1 MALTGTLHHDLF
13 DARTVAGGW
22 GTSTDGHTYIV
33 SPTTDHAVNVGNGEV
48 TLPDTVSHNERPS
61 GALTAIDMEA
71 WVELLAPSAI
81 PAGGNETHYV
91 ILRRVDTSNL
101 YRCRV
106 VFNTAQRVTIIAQRV
121 VAGASSDLVAQITLA
136 GTFVLSSVHTIR
148 FKVTGSGTAVRIQ
161 AAVGAA
167 GDPGLAMIDFS
178 DTDPT
183 RIVAPGEAELRHVLS
198 AGFTGA
204 ARLVKINRWDVDTL
218 DVVTPPPDAPVV
230 DSVPNPVG
238 ASPYNIAYTLPT
250 AGSVGEVSIDGG
262 AWVDDPSPASIT
274 VAAGDTHAVD
284 FRARGTDGQHS
295 TIVSRTVHRDALIPG
310 TTGPDYMPVTADL
323 GGQIRAVITP
333 INASGAG
340 SPITTPWSPVVQ
352 IAGAAPTV
360 TTAVGVSG
368 STSRGQTLAAV
379 PGEYAGGGTVVRGYQ
394 WLRGGVP
401 ISGAN
406 QENYTTTDEDVGAA
420 ISVTETATNAG
431 GSVSSTSAETAA
443 ITLDP
448 PTYLGAAGITGPLPF
463 EVGDTLTLE
472 FGDWDGSLPMGF
484 TQQWKRSPTGTAG
497 TWVAI
502 AGAQGTKY
510 TVQDADEGQHV
521 GVTLRANNGVT

>member
-13 DARTVAGGW
+13 DARTVSGGW
-22 GTSTDGHTYIV
+22 GTATDGHSYIV
-33 SPTTDHAVNVGNGEV
+33 SPTGDHSVTVGNGEV

-61 GALTAIDMEA
+61 GGLTAIDMET
-71 WVELLAPSAI
+71 WVEILAPSAI
-81 PAGGNETHYV
+81 PAGANETHYI

-101 YRCRV
+101 YRARV
-106 VFNTAQRVTIIAQRV
+106 VFTTAQKVTLIVQRV
-121 VAGASSDLVAQITLA
+121 VAGASSDLVALITLS
-136 GTFVLSSVHTIR
+136 GTFTLNSVHTIR
-148 FKVTGSGTAVRIQ
+148 FKVTGSGTAVRLQ

-167 GDPGLAMIDFS
+167 GDPGLSMIDFS

-183 RIVAPGEAELRHVLS
+183 RIVAPGEAELRHVLG

-230 DSVPNPVG
+230 DSVPNPVST
-238 ASPYNIAYTLPT
+238 SPYNINYTLPT

-262 AWVDDPSPASIT
+262 SWVDDPSPAAIT
-274 VAAGDTHAVD
+274 VAAGDTHVVD

-295 TIVSRTVHRDALIPG
+295 TIVSRSVHRDAPIPG
-310 TTGPDYMPVTADL
+310 TEGPDYMPVTADL
-323 GGQIRAVITP
+323 GGRIRAIITP

-340 SPITTPWSPVVQ
+340 SPVATPWSPIVQ
-352 IAGAAPTV
+352 VAGSPPTV
-360 TTAVGVSG
+360 TTAVGVEG

-379 PGEYAGGGTVVRGYQ
+379 PGEYAGGGTLARVYQ
-394 WLRGGVP
+394 WLRAGVD

-406 QENYTTTDEDVGAA
+406 AENYTTTDEDVGQA
-420 ISVTETATNAG
+420 ISVRETVTNAG
-431 GSVSSTSAETAA
+431 GSVSSTSTETVA
-443 ITLDP
+443 ISLDP
-448 PTYLGAAGITGPLPF
+448 PTYIGGAGITGPLPF
-463 EVGDTLTLE
+463 EVGDTLTAE
-472 FGDWDGSLPMGF
+472 AGDWDGSLPMSM
-484 TQQWKRSPTGTAG
+484 TRTWKRSPTGLAG

-502 AGAQGTKY
+502 PGAQGTTY

-521 GVTLRANNGVT
+521 GVTIRANNGVT